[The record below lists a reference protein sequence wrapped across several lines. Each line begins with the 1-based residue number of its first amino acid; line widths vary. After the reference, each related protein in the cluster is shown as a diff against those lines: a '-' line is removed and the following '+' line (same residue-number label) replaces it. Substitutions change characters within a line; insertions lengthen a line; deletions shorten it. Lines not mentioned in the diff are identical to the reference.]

1 MARRGKKSEEI
12 ELPSVEEIEA
22 PRRRRRGMGA
32 RNKAKGNAYERQI
45 AQELRELGFP
55 GVKTS
60 RSESKSLDN
69 NKVDIIDT
77 EGKLPVNI
85 QLKKVMNT
93 PQYFKI
99 REESTVDPE
108 TFCLIWNRQ
117 EKANVNF
124 VSAGEVVFVPK
135 SLFYKL
141 IKSYSK
147 V

>member
-1 MARRGKKSEEI
+1 MAKRSKKEVELPSIEEI
-12 ELPSVEEIEA
+12 EKPKKKQ
-22 PRRRRRGMGA
+22 RGLGA

-45 AQELRELGFP
+45 AQELRELGFT

-108 TFCLIWNRQ
+108 TFCLFWNRQ

-124 VSAGEVVFVPK
+124 MSVGEVVFVPK

-141 IKSYSK
+141 IKPYAQNEN
-147 V
+147 